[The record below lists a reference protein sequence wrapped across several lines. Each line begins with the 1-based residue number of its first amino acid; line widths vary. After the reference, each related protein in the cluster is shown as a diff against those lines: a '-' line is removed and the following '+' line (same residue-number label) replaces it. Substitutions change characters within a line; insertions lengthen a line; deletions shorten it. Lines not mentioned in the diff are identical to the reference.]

1 MWHVEENGD
10 FEALGVLDFDVVR
23 RVIHHY
29 FGERSN
35 LGFGLQLIYKIV
47 E

>member
-1 MWHVEENGD
+1 MRRVEEDGD
-10 FEALGVLDFDVVR
+10 FEALDVLDFDVVR

-35 LGFGLQLIYKIV
+35 LGFGLQLINKIV